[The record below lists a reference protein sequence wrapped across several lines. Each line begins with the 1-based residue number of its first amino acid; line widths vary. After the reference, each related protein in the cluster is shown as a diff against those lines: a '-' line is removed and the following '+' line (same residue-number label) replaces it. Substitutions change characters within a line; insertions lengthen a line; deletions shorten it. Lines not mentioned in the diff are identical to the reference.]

1 MHWRTGISINKF
13 YYVDYSGPFEVS
25 RQGNHYIVLFVDRHT
40 RLIIGFFVKKKDE
53 ATAIEI
59 IKQFIK
65 ENLAAPKFK
74 GQDFIFLQSD
84 NGEFHSKKVKLYS
97 WASGIF
103 QSLMNGPVERAI
115 QKVKVVGKCML
126 EDRRMPQLFW
136 QDAASMAIFVLNR
149 TPNRYEGEWQRE
161 ALFQMFKILTDYSR
175 FRIMF
180 SKAFVH

>member
-1 MHWRTGISINKF
+1 MKKTRNHALADRYEYKQGQF

-25 RQGNHYIVLFVDRHT
+25 RQGNHYMVLFVDRHT

-84 NGEFHSKKVKLYS
+84 NGEIHSKKVINCS
-97 WASGIF
+97 HGRAEFSNV
-103 QSLMNGPVERAI
+103 SPVLIIA
-115 QKVKVVGKCML
+115 
-126 EDRRMPQLFW
+126 
-136 QDAASMAIFVLNR
+136 
-149 TPNRYEGEWQRE
+149 
-161 ALFQMFKILTDYSR
+161 
-175 FRIMF
+175 
-180 SKAFVH
+180 